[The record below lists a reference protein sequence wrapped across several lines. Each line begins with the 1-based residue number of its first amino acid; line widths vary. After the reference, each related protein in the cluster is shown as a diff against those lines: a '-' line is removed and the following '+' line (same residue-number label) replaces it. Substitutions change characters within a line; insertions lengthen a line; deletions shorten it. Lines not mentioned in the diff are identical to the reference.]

1 MQFVI
6 DCIVMLVKAMLSVID
21 LALFI
26 RAIMSW
32 IMPENDGRF
41 AQIIYSLTEPV
52 IYPFRKFAM
61 RFEIFRTMPIDM
73 GFLFAVIAVT
83 AIRALLPSVR
93 I

>member
-1 MQFVI
+1 MQLLI
-6 DCIVMLVKAMLSVID
+6 DCFVLLVKAMLSVID

-26 RAIMSW
+26 RAVMSW
-32 IMPENDGRF
+32 IMPESDSRF
-41 AQIIYSLTEPV
+41 AQLIYALTEPV
-52 IYPFRKFAM
+52 ILPFRKIAM
-61 RFEIFRTMPIDM
+61 RFEIFRMMPIDM